1 MSKNCIITTV
11 KSKIKGNAISYI
23 EKENEIFIPISKKFT
38 LNQTRAMAQDKVNKI
53 NKEYLSEKFG
63 EVVSL
68 NSSYTDGTGINIH
81 PSQRLVDAYEV
92 KEGNKT
98 IEEVNSNRDLKY
110 FNGDEALLEQEQN
123 EDNLIQKELDNLVK
137 QTNSLNNDILFQKQT
152 QSSEGQ
158 MASEKTIRDL
168 AARMSDRIGIPVRFE
183 SDRTKEYKG
192 KLENGTAVINLAYAT
207 LDTPIHEI
215 LGHPIIRAIKNTAI
229 SKRKG
234 FNLSNFEIKKDY
246 KNNTWYIDFKPG
258 YYREEFKSFLK
269 TGFTDRKLAENS
281 LKNNYSELYQNL
293 LKELESGKGAEVL
306 DRIKRDYVKKESYN
320 KYDDLKPLTEAEKA
334 LGVKGRMFEV
344 IPEKHYTLEEQQ
356 EEAVVELLGL
366 MTAEKL
372 DNVKDGKLISLLK
385 RLLKEIKAF
394 MKDILFQKEVEID
407 KLPDNM
413 TINDLSDLLA
423 YSNSKLILPGYEVEY
438 TTPDNEK
445 FKTYQEASN
454 HISDLARSVEN
465 INLDK
470 ININNK
476 LSEED
481 LKEIKKLEDL
491 KQKEENYLNSAEYQ
505 EEKTLKLKELNEK
518 LNEIQNKKV
527 VFKSQEPSLTRED
540 ANKYGFEDYKFVRV
554 ESSYS
559 RGYNPHPNFLNIDIG
574 GKAYEGYYIHGY
586 NTEIGKPSTKVI
598 PITKEQAEEIWNKE
612 NIRIPDFKYEVD
624 DRQNIYR
631 LQDEIKRTS
640 EDSFIKYKIIE
651 LENEIFR
658 FKYEGNPIFG
668 FIKKNK
674 EYEQSK
680 EIIEEWKKVNNIQ
693 YNPEEIYSRGQEF
706 VSVVG
711 AYSSFDVNLMMQ
723 NLLSHIE
730 DNEKAGGKFAISAY
744 TKPIDKQIGHLEGGG
759 GKIKFKLYPQS
770 EDILWASNQDVYSG
784 SVWDA
789 SEKVNKDKKSEL
801 LGVSYTKYPSLR
813 NVNSVQPNLANI
825 IDNLSHGH
833 NELGIVLTGNNFR
846 LEYDE
851 DIPYTTKKIID
862 GINKILDQKYGKLE
876 EPNFLKQKNQ
886 KQQEYKKQKKEA
898 KENAETTWTV
908 YVADKWT
915 GQTHDIEVF
924 RTQDE
929 ANYFSEKEG
938 DNYFVKKTPFN
949 FPKFNDQPIQPTQ
962 TNETLKESID
972 SVKKKTLSPIH
983 EQYGENPNKEAIEAD
998 YKDGIITKEQR
1009 DSILNGKEY
1018 TSQALIN
1025 TKIAALKE
1033 VAKKYPR
1040 SLIRSEVKRQTNLF
1054 GGYTQ
1059 DQDLFP
1065 DELPF
1070 QKISQFNLSEKS
1082 KELQKLPNNQW
1093 FNRTIQPII
1102 NRFSK
1107 MFPNVRSVVIS
1118 EKEIPNEVKSI
1129 VEGLDKQINSFFHKG
1144 QVYIIKERVTKDVAI
1159 EEFLH
1164 PFVNALEQDNPEL
1177 YKSLLLEAK
1186 KLFPELKEEVFTK
1199 YDKVYNSI
1207 FDLNRE
1213 FLTQALTQKVSEQTF
1228 EQETFFQKFKTWI
1241 RDLLNRL
1248 FGNEATTREISM
1260 LDETMSLTDL
1270 ASILNEN
1277 NTQFNFNT
1285 DTNTTYYSLNEEEVN
1300 GILNNLD
1307 AINATQIQ
1315 RILAD
1320 KVLENNKVTQTDFTG
1335 DKHEYTR
1342 NDLGKIVQLM
1352 PVSNLLGKVKLDQT
1366 YEGYI
1371 ELGNFVHDL
1380 AKSITNNT
1388 PEDFQKIVDNSDLQK
1403 YLMEEKGYPK
1413 ETVNAF
1419 SKSIFNYIDFL
1430 KQKGSIL
1437 IPEVSISVLQSELPQ
1452 DYEGIGGTM
1461 DLLEITREGKFVI
1474 HDFKT
1479 MYLDYKKIFL
1489 NSPKELLNTKFKY
1502 KKEGFSKQLSLYAKL
1517 LKGLVGNKIPV
1528 ELQVVPIG
1536 YISSDIKTEKGANT
1550 FTAPLNN
1557 EGKIDLFSDAR
1568 GIDNLVYSPIGKG
1581 LMEVD
1586 KEQFQVDY
1594 NKNFAD
1600 KVIPSIED
1608 KEEKKLTKEEIDRQ
1622 ELLNNL
1628 TDEIKGENSKSFEAE
1643 IEKVFK
1649 QVTTI
1654 VTQYGNS
1661 QNELNK
1667 ELFKLFDPKGELKET
1682 KANFEAIFETI
1693 KEMGE
1698 DNPEKLKH
1706 YLSTLV
1712 QYINYIEETNVGLS
1726 NIKSHFYKIVA
1737 NDAKLDNQTLISDMR
1752 RSYLLAKSHEKGINS
1767 ILGQLGDI
1775 KEDNGFKQLLR
1786 NSISYVAEIENL
1798 YFKKSLP
1805 LIANVLNSYFGKEF
1819 RDIMTKEIQDRLN
1832 KEKYDLNLATSD
1844 NAKIRINNK
1853 ILKLEEQLKMIP
1865 NPNLIADII
1874 QGKYGDSDWFYS
1886 NLMANINNPD
1896 YVISGTE
1903 SFMTDIMRDLSLI
1916 AIKQE
1921 EEFARQFSKRED
1933 TLKVNRDQVKEMNK
1947 DLVYVSNHLV
1957 KKADGTTEVLKSMT
1971 LLTEANEDVYFD
1983 YEVLQDQLLK
1993 TEPNSPER
2001 KVIADKIKQFE
2012 NEHFE
2017 SEFNPRYLK
2026 ALSAI
2031 DVVVSDGRNV
2041 KQVRQAILDKI
2052 KAIKVSNYKLN
2063 YLQGELESEDDL
2075 VELRELWREFM
2086 NLSST
2091 IDRNGNKK
2099 TGADLEIADIL
2110 QARKKE
2116 LEEFRDKK
2124 VDEDLWKKLKAKKIQ
2139 SLLGKYNTEEE
2150 VLKSEEYKKWQ
2161 SFNSVISPTEE
2172 FYELRQSKLNA
2183 INLILDKKEYKD
2195 IALVGQL
2202 KDNLNQSWEKLL
2214 AISREYRDFEREII
2228 SGDIPEGTK
2237 QSMKVLEENI
2247 NKVKTQIKG
2256 LEKSLSKQDKK
2267 DLNTLWEEYNSMIEY
2282 KNSKYYEEDFE
2293 SALNQY
2299 ALENGLEVS
2308 ELRNDVAL
2316 MTQFRLNNEWY
2327 INSHII
2333 KERFDKLTGETIKYS
2348 EPVYYYKVVIPTDSN
2363 YIKESPASQ
2372 YASFELKPEAYNLD
2386 ENGKPNYLDVFGR
2399 KKVKKSSKYI
2409 TENIAYLKIKND
2421 LSPKGRINFENLE
2434 FLKKEMEEAQKGL
2447 NKQNYLYYQIPAN
2460 RKSTFERVSEG
2471 DIKGVKENVK
2481 AKISINPQD
2490 ETELGTRGVLANLS
2504 GEEAKF
2510 IPVLGKSKIDFNDQS
2525 YNIWKSIL
2533 DYTLSAQKAKMF
2545 EEKLP
2550 ILDVL
2555 VDQLEK
2561 NLPAVDGNK
2570 NEAIGE
2576 SMSKKFNLENV
2587 KEVIKGRGDKRVQA
2601 VKDTVARYVYE
2612 EFTKE
2617 LANIGGISDIKL
2629 TNTLLGY
2636 SGATMMVGNIP
2647 NWIVNAM
2654 SGNIQL
2660 MIEAAGKRYFTSKD
2674 VKNAKIELMSRHK
2687 DAIADYTKTHDKSLF
2702 GQMIEYFDPVKGEFM
2717 DNLGNKFDWSKRT
2730 NIKQIFFSGKIYGEW
2745 EMQMTTFIAMLKA
2758 KKVTQI
2764 INGVEKIID
2773 LYDAFEKGEDGIPK
2787 LKEGV
2792 QITDREL
2799 REYMTRI
2806 QGVNKLLNG
2815 SYAKLDQTK
2824 IEKYS
2829 LGRMAIFMKKFF
2841 IPLFVNRF
2849 GKFRG
2854 DSELQDVREG
2864 HYISFYN
2871 AIVKD
2876 MLNLPIGEIYAKM
2889 KKSPEDG
2896 GYTDLQKAA
2905 ITKTIREL
2913 VFIAVLSISL
2923 VMLGY
2928 DDDEDDSDAKK
2939 FAQYIALKLRRE
2951 VATFTPVAAPQEFA
2965 SFFSRPFA
2973 AMSSTGNLINLGGM
2987 ILKTPI
2993 NVATGAFEDD
3003 LYYQRKTSMW
3013 DAGDSKFLALLYKS
3027 IGLKLNIAHPDQL
3040 LQGYNYSIRL

>member
-1 MSKNCIITTV
+1 MSCTITYKGKKYSEEQFKEYFISNKNEFATSISKNKDVIDSFKRKMEAIDGVFKDSPELASIGTKTQYMQYLSTIFKTSKVKDIVYHVSEIEGIEEFKTKNLNKRGGTKFFEAFSNNSTLDGAFFTNELSKAKFLYGTGVTTNYDV
-11 KSKIKGNAISYI
+11 EFDEETGEMFEKEVYFKNPEYVYTVLLNIKNPYKGTRKNTNNEKIKNYDS
-23 EKENEIFIPISKKFT
+23 
-38 LNQTRAMAQDKVNKI
+38 
-53 NKEYLSEKFG
+53 
-63 EVVSL
+63 
-68 NSSYTDGTGINIH
+68 
-81 PSQRLVDAYEV
+81 
-92 KEGNKT
+92 
-98 IEEVNSNRDLKY
+98 
-110 FNGDEALLEQEQN
+110 ALLEAKEAVEYIQNSGKIDFIEYTEYVVFEPEQ
-123 EDNLIQKELDNLVK
+123 
-137 QTNSLNNDILFQKQT
+137 
-152 QSSEGQ
+152 
-158 MASEKTIRDL
+158 
-168 AARMSDRIGIPVRFE
+168 
-183 SDRTKEYKG
+183 
-192 KLENGTAVINLAYAT
+192 
-207 LDTPIHEI
+207 IHI
-215 LGHPIIRAIKNTAI
+215 LGSKQDIEGFKDFVKESSKPKVSQITDEYGNTWNEVEIKSEFKQKI
-229 SKRKG
+229 YL
-234 FNLSNFEIKKDY
+234 NLSN
-246 KNNTWYIDFKPG
+246 
-258 YYREEFKSFLK
+258 
-269 TGFTDRKLAENS
+269 
-281 LKNNYSELYQNL
+281 Q
-293 LKELESGKGAEVL
+293 
-306 DRIKRDYVKKESYN
+306 
-320 KYDDLKPLTEAEKA
+320 
-334 LGVKGRMFEV
+334 
-344 IPEKHYTLEEQQ
+344 
-356 EEAVVELLGL
+356 
-366 MTAEKL
+366 
-372 DNVKDGKLISLLK
+372 
-385 RLLKEIKAF
+385 
-394 MKDILFQKEVEID
+394 
-407 KLPDNM
+407 
-413 TINDLSDLLA
+413 LS
-423 YSNSKLILPGYEVEY
+423 
-438 TTPDNEK
+438 
-445 FKTYQEASN
+445 
-454 HISDLARSVEN
+454 
-465 INLDK
+465 
-470 ININNK
+470 
-476 LSEED
+476 
-481 LKEIKKLEDL
+481 
-491 KQKEENYLNSAEYQ
+491 
-505 EEKTLKLKELNEK
+505 
-518 LNEIQNKKV
+518 
-527 VFKSQEPSLTRED
+527 
-540 ANKYGFEDYKFVRV
+540 
-554 ESSYS
+554 
-559 RGYNPHPNFLNIDIG
+559 
-574 GKAYEGYYIHGY
+574 
-586 NTEIGKPSTKVI
+586 
-598 PITKEQAEEIWNKE
+598 
-612 NIRIPDFKYEVD
+612 
-624 DRQNIYR
+624 
-631 LQDEIKRTS
+631 
-640 EDSFIKYKIIE
+640 
-651 LENEIFR
+651 
-658 FKYEGNPIFG
+658 
-668 FIKKNK
+668 
-674 EYEQSK
+674 
-680 EIIEEWKKVNNIQ
+680 
-693 YNPEEIYSRGQEF
+693 
-706 VSVVG
+706 
-711 AYSSFDVNLMMQ
+711 
-723 NLLSHIE
+723 
-730 DNEKAGGKFAISAY
+730 
-744 TKPIDKQIGHLEGGG
+744 
-759 GKIKFKLYPQS
+759 
-770 EDILWASNQDVYSG
+770 
-784 SVWDA
+784 
-789 SEKVNKDKKSEL
+789 
-801 LGVSYTKYPSLR
+801 
-813 NVNSVQPNLANI
+813 
-825 IDNLSHGH
+825 
-833 NELGIVLTGNNFR
+833 
-846 LEYDE
+846 
-851 DIPYTTKKIID
+851 
-862 GINKILDQKYGKLE
+862 
-876 EPNFLKQKNQ
+876 
-886 KQQEYKKQKKEA
+886 
-898 KENAETTWTV
+898 
-908 YVADKWT
+908 
-915 GQTHDIEVF
+915 
-924 RTQDE
+924 
-929 ANYFSEKEG
+929 
-938 DNYFVKKTPFN
+938 
-949 FPKFNDQPIQPTQ
+949 
-962 TNETLKESID
+962 
-972 SVKKKTLSPIH
+972 
-983 EQYGENPNKEAIEAD
+983 
-998 YKDGIITKEQR
+998 
-1009 DSILNGKEY
+1009 
-1018 TSQALIN
+1018 
-1025 TKIAALKE
+1025 
-1033 VAKKYPR
+1033 
-1040 SLIRSEVKRQTNLF
+1040 
-1054 GGYTQ
+1054 
-1059 DQDLFP
+1059 
-1065 DELPF
+1065 
-1070 QKISQFNLSEKS
+1070 
-1082 KELQKLPNNQW
+1082 KLPNNQW

-1118 EKEIPNEVKSI
+1118 EKEIPSEVKSI
-1129 VEGLDKQINSFFHKG
+1129 VDKLDKQINSFFHKG
-1144 QVYIIKERVTKDVAI
+1144 QVYIIKERVTKDIAI

-1164 PFVNALEQDNPEL
+1164 PFINALEQDNPEL

-1199 YDKVYNSI
+1199 YGKVYSSI

-1213 FLTQALTQKVSEQTF
+1213 FLTQALTKKVSEQTP
-1228 EQETFFQKFKTWI
+1228 EQETFFQKFKSWI
-1241 RDLLNRL
+1241 RNILDRL

-1285 DTNTTYYSLNEEEVN
+1285 DTNTTYYSLNEEEITN
-1300 GILNNLD
+1300 YLNRSKTPIQAQIL
-1307 AINATQIQ
+1307 
-1315 RILAD
+1315 D
-1320 KVLENNKVTQTDFTG
+1320 KILENNKVTQTDFTG
-1335 DKHEYTR
+1335 GRHEYTR
-1342 NDLGKIVQLM
+1342 NELGEILQLK
-1352 PVSNLLGKVKLDQT
+1352 PVSSFLSKKINPELDFSDFAQIGNAIHEIVKNINLNLLPRTQLIDAYAEK
-1366 YEGYI
+1366 
-1371 ELGNFVHDL
+1371 
-1380 AKSITNNT
+1380 
-1388 PEDFQKIVDNSDLQK
+1388 SDLK
-1403 YLMEEKGYPK
+1403 RILVDEKGYPIEAVKQILSNIYDYVTPLIGSK
-1413 ETVNAF
+1413 ESLLV
-1419 SKSIFNYIDFL
+1419 S
-1430 KQKGSIL
+1430 
-1437 IPEVSISVLQSELPQ
+1437 EVSISALQDLGE
-1452 DYEGIGGTM
+1452 YKGVAGTI
-1461 DLLEITREGKFVI
+1461 DLLEITKNGDLII
-1474 HDFKT
+1474 HDFKS
-1479 MYLDYKKIFL
+1479 MYLNGLETYVYTNNPSTQL
-1489 NSPKELLNTKFKY
+1489 TNKFNDNEKAY
-1502 KKEGFSKQLSLYAKL
+1502 IEQLSLYAKM
-1517 LKGLVGNKIPV
+1517 LKGIVGNKNIT
-1528 ELQVVPIG
+1528 LQIVPIG
-1536 YISSDIKTEKGANT
+1536 YLATSETKDNVRKV
-1550 FTAPLNN
+1550 F
-1557 EGKIDLFSDAR
+1557 FSDE
-1568 GIDNLVYSPIGKG
+1568 LVKNNASLMVENYIYSPFNLINVSKQQ
-1581 LMEVD
+1581 V
-1586 KEQFQVDY
+1586 KFQVNY
-1594 NKNFAD
+1594 NKPFTD
-1600 KVIPSIED
+1600 KILPSIKD
-1608 KEEKKLTKEEIDRQ
+1608 VEEKKLSKEEVDRQ
-1622 ELLNNL
+1622 ELLDNL
-1628 TDEIKGENSKSFEAE
+1628 TNKIKSENSKSFEAE

-1661 QNELNK
+1661 QNELNQ
-1667 ELFKLFDPKGELKET
+1667 ELFKIFDPKGELKET

-1819 RDIMTKEIQDRLN
+1819 RDSMSKEIQDRLN

-1947 DLVYVSNHLV
+1947 DLVYASNHLV

-1971 LLTEANEDVYFD
+1971 LLTEVNEDVYFD

-2247 NKVKTQIKG
+2247 NKIKNQIKG

-2293 SALNQY
+2293 NALNQY

-2421 LSPKGRINFENLE
+2421 LSPKGRVNFENLE

-2471 DIKGVKENVK
+2471 DIKGVKENIK
-2481 AKISINPQD
+2481 AKFSINPQD

-2504 GEEAKF
+2504 GEEARF

-2764 INGVEKIID
+2764 INGVEKTID

-2854 DSELQDVREG
+2854 DTELQDVREG

-2905 ITKTIREL
+2905 ITKTLTEIA
-2913 VFIAVLSISL
+2913 FITALTISL

-2939 FAQYIALKLRRE
+2939 FAQYIALKLRKE

-3027 IGLKLNIAHPDQL
+3027 MGLKLNIAHPDQL

>member
-1 MSKNCIITTV
+1 
-11 KSKIKGNAISYI
+11 
-23 EKENEIFIPISKKFT
+23 
-38 LNQTRAMAQDKVNKI
+38 
-53 NKEYLSEKFG
+53 
-63 EVVSL
+63 
-68 NSSYTDGTGINIH
+68 
-81 PSQRLVDAYEV
+81 
-92 KEGNKT
+92 
-98 IEEVNSNRDLKY
+98 
-110 FNGDEALLEQEQN
+110 
-123 EDNLIQKELDNLVK
+123 
-137 QTNSLNNDILFQKQT
+137 
-152 QSSEGQ
+152 
-158 MASEKTIRDL
+158 
-168 AARMSDRIGIPVRFE
+168 
-183 SDRTKEYKG
+183 
-192 KLENGTAVINLAYAT
+192 
-207 LDTPIHEI
+207 
-215 LGHPIIRAIKNTAI
+215 
-229 SKRKG
+229 
-234 FNLSNFEIKKDY
+234 
-246 KNNTWYIDFKPG
+246 
-258 YYREEFKSFLK
+258 
-269 TGFTDRKLAENS
+269 
-281 LKNNYSELYQNL
+281 
-293 LKELESGKGAEVL
+293 
-306 DRIKRDYVKKESYN
+306 
-320 KYDDLKPLTEAEKA
+320 
-334 LGVKGRMFEV
+334 
-344 IPEKHYTLEEQQ
+344 
-356 EEAVVELLGL
+356 
-366 MTAEKL
+366 
-372 DNVKDGKLISLLK
+372 
-385 RLLKEIKAF
+385 
-394 MKDILFQKEVEID
+394 
-407 KLPDNM
+407 
-413 TINDLSDLLA
+413 
-423 YSNSKLILPGYEVEY
+423 
-438 TTPDNEK
+438 
-445 FKTYQEASN
+445 
-454 HISDLARSVEN
+454 
-465 INLDK
+465 
-470 ININNK
+470 
-476 LSEED
+476 
-481 LKEIKKLEDL
+481 
-491 KQKEENYLNSAEYQ
+491 
-505 EEKTLKLKELNEK
+505 
-518 LNEIQNKKV
+518 
-527 VFKSQEPSLTRED
+527 
-540 ANKYGFEDYKFVRV
+540 
-554 ESSYS
+554 
-559 RGYNPHPNFLNIDIG
+559 
-574 GKAYEGYYIHGY
+574 
-586 NTEIGKPSTKVI
+586 
-598 PITKEQAEEIWNKE
+598 
-612 NIRIPDFKYEVD
+612 
-624 DRQNIYR
+624 
-631 LQDEIKRTS
+631 
-640 EDSFIKYKIIE
+640 
-651 LENEIFR
+651 
-658 FKYEGNPIFG
+658 
-668 FIKKNK
+668 
-674 EYEQSK
+674 
-680 EIIEEWKKVNNIQ
+680 
-693 YNPEEIYSRGQEF
+693 
-706 VSVVG
+706 
-711 AYSSFDVNLMMQ
+711 
-723 NLLSHIE
+723 
-730 DNEKAGGKFAISAY
+730 
-744 TKPIDKQIGHLEGGG
+744 
-759 GKIKFKLYPQS
+759 
-770 EDILWASNQDVYSG
+770 
-784 SVWDA
+784 
-789 SEKVNKDKKSEL
+789 
-801 LGVSYTKYPSLR
+801 
-813 NVNSVQPNLANI
+813 
-825 IDNLSHGH
+825 
-833 NELGIVLTGNNFR
+833 
-846 LEYDE
+846 
-851 DIPYTTKKIID
+851 
-862 GINKILDQKYGKLE
+862 
-876 EPNFLKQKNQ
+876 
-886 KQQEYKKQKKEA
+886 
-898 KENAETTWTV
+898 
-908 YVADKWT
+908 
-915 GQTHDIEVF
+915 
-924 RTQDE
+924 
-929 ANYFSEKEG
+929 
-938 DNYFVKKTPFN
+938 
-949 FPKFNDQPIQPTQ
+949 
-962 TNETLKESID
+962 
-972 SVKKKTLSPIH
+972 
-983 EQYGENPNKEAIEAD
+983 
-998 YKDGIITKEQR
+998 
-1009 DSILNGKEY
+1009 
-1018 TSQALIN
+1018 
-1025 TKIAALKE
+1025 
-1033 VAKKYPR
+1033 
-1040 SLIRSEVKRQTNLF
+1040 
-1054 GGYTQ
+1054 
-1059 DQDLFP
+1059 
-1065 DELPF
+1065 
-1070 QKISQFNLSEKS
+1070 
-1082 KELQKLPNNQW
+1082 
-1093 FNRTIQPII
+1093 
-1102 NRFSK
+1102 
-1107 MFPNVRSVVIS
+1107 
-1118 EKEIPNEVKSI
+1118 
-1129 VEGLDKQINSFFHKG
+1129 
-1144 QVYIIKERVTKDVAI
+1144 
-1159 EEFLH
+1159 
-1164 PFVNALEQDNPEL
+1164 
-1177 YKSLLLEAK
+1177 
-1186 KLFPELKEEVFTK
+1186 
-1199 YDKVYNSI
+1199 
-1207 FDLNRE
+1207 
-1213 FLTQALTQKVSEQTF
+1213 
-1228 EQETFFQKFKTWI
+1228 
-1241 RDLLNRL
+1241 
-1248 FGNEATTREISM
+1248 M

-1277 NTQFNFNT
+1277 NTQFNFNS
-1285 DTNTTYYSLNEEEVN
+1285 DTNTTYYSLNENEIN
-1300 GILNNLD
+1300 DILNNLD
-1307 AINATQIQ
+1307 TIDATNVQ
-1315 RILAD
+1315 RQLTD
-1320 KVLENNKVTQTDFTG
+1320 KILENNRVTETDFTG

-1342 NDLGKIVQLM
+1342 NELGETLQLI
-1352 PVSNLLGKVKLDQT
+1352 PVSNLLGKVKLNQT

-1388 PEDFQKIVDNSDLQK
+1388 SEDFQKIVDNSSLQK

-1413 ETVNAF
+1413 ETVDAF
-1419 SKSIFNYIDFL
+1419 SKSIFNYINFL

-1437 IPEVSISVLQSELPQ
+1437 IPEVSISALQSGLPQ
-1452 DYEGIGGTM
+1452 DYKGIGGTI
-1461 DLLEITREGKFVI
+1461 DLLEITREGKIVI
-1474 HDFKT
+1474 HDFKS
-1479 MYLDYKKIFL
+1479 MYLDYKTIFSSNPKDIL
-1489 NSPKELLNTKFKY
+1489 NIKFNYRKDGY
-1502 KKEGFSKQLSLYAKL
+1502 SKQLSLYAKL
-1517 LKGLVGNKIPV
+1517 LKGLVGNQIPI
-1528 ELQVVPIG
+1528 ELQIVPIG
-1536 YISSDIKTEKGANT
+1536 YISSNVKTESGANT
-1550 FTAPLNN
+1550 FTAPLDNK
-1557 EGKIDLFSDAR
+1557 GKVDLFSDAR

-1586 KEQFQVDY
+1586 KKQFQVPY
-1594 NKNFAD
+1594 NKSFAD
-1600 KVIPSIED
+1600 KTIPSIED
-1608 KEEKKLTKEEIDRQ
+1608 KEEKKLTKEEVDRQ
-1622 ELLNNL
+1622 ELLDNL
-1628 TDEIKGENSKSFEAE
+1628 TNKIKSENSKSFEAE

-1737 NDAKLDNQTLISDMR
+1737 NDAKLDNQALISDMR

-1853 ILKLEEQLKMIP
+1853 ILKLEGQLKMIP

-2075 VELRELWREFM
+2075 IELRELWRKFM

-2267 DLNTLWEEYNSMIEY
+2267 NLNTLWEEYNSMIEY

-2308 ELRNDVAL
+2308 ELRNDAAL

-2348 EPVYYYKVVIPTDSN
+2348 EPVYYYKVVIPTDSS

-2386 ENGKPNYLDVFGR
+2386 EDGKPNYLDVFGR
-2399 KKVKKSSKYI
+2399 RKVKKSSKYI

-2421 LSPKGRINFENLE
+2421 LSPKGRVNFENLE

-2471 DIKGVKENVK
+2471 DIKGVKENIK
-2481 AKISINPQD
+2481 AKFSINPQD

-2905 ITKTIREL
+2905 ITKTLTEIA
-2913 VFIAVLSISL
+2913 FITALTIIL

-3027 IGLKLNIAHPDQL
+3027 MGLKLNIAHPDQL

>member
-1 MSKNCIITTV
+1 MACKYYINNKV
-11 KSKIKGNAISYI
+11 LNEQEIKEYIGSSYI
-23 EKENEIFIPISKKFT
+23 K
-38 LNQTRAMAQDKVNKI
+38 
-53 NKEYLSEKFG
+53 
-63 EVVSL
+63 
-68 NSSYTDGTGINIH
+68 
-81 PSQRLVDAYEV
+81 
-92 KEGNKT
+92 
-98 IEEVNSNRDLKY
+98 
-110 FNGDEALLEQEQN
+110 
-123 EDNLIQKELDNLVK
+123 
-137 QTNSLNNDILFQKQT
+137 
-152 QSSEGQ
+152 
-158 MASEKTIRDL
+158 
-168 AARMSDRIGIPVRFE
+168 E
-183 SDRTKEYKG
+183 SD
-192 KLENGTAVINLAYAT
+192 
-207 LDTPIHEI
+207 
-215 LGHPIIRAIKNTAI
+215 IK
-229 SKRKG
+229 
-234 FNLSNFEIKKDY
+234 
-246 KNNTWYIDFKPG
+246 
-258 YYREEFKSFLK
+258 
-269 TGFTDRKLAENS
+269 
-281 LKNNYSELYQNL
+281 
-293 LKELESGKGAEVL
+293 
-306 DRIKRDYVKKESYN
+306 
-320 KYDDLKPLTEAEKA
+320 
-334 LGVKGRMFEV
+334 
-344 IPEKHYTLEEQQ
+344 YTTI
-356 EEAVVELLGL
+356 G
-366 MTAEKL
+366 
-372 DNVKDGKLISLLK
+372 
-385 RLLKEIKAF
+385 
-394 MKDILFQKEVEID
+394 DIA
-407 KLPDNM
+407 
-413 TINDLSDLLA
+413 DLLA

-438 TTPDNEK
+438 TTPDNIK
-445 FKTYQEASN
+445 FKTYAEASK
-454 HISDLARSVEN
+454 HISNLAKSVKDVDLSDVSIPKTYWVTWEELSMN
-465 INLDK
+465 YFQPEDPYQVDYYNKDFMNLVDAEK
-470 ININNK
+470 FV
-476 LSEED
+476 ED
-481 LKEIKKLEDL
+481 LKNRTGGAEYNNIEIKE
-491 KQKEENYLNSAEYQ
+491 S
-505 EEKTLKLKELNEK
+505 NESF
-518 LNEIQNKKV
+518 NH
-527 VFKSQEPSLTRED
+527 R
-540 ANKYGFEDYKFVRV
+540 
-554 ESSYS
+554 
-559 RGYNPHPNFLNIDIG
+559 
-574 GKAYEGYYIHGY
+574 
-586 NTEIGKPSTKVI
+586 
-598 PITKEQAEEIWNKE
+598 
-612 NIRIPDFKYEVD
+612 
-624 DRQNIYR
+624 
-631 LQDEIKRTS
+631 
-640 EDSFIKYKIIE
+640 SFIE
-651 LENEIFR
+651 
-658 FKYEGNPIFG
+658 
-668 FIKKNK
+668 KNK
-674 EYEQSK
+674 QYEQSK

-693 YNPEEIYSRGQEF
+693 YNPEEVYSRGQEF
-706 VSVVG
+706 SSVVG
-711 AYSSFDVNLMMQ
+711 AYSDFDVNLMMQ
-723 NLLSHIE
+723 NLLQHIE

-744 TKPIDKQIGHLEGGG
+744 TKPVDKKIGHLEGGG
-759 GKIKFKLYPQS
+759 GKIKFNIYPQS
-770 EDILWASNQDVYSG
+770 KDILWASNTDVYSG

-801 LGVSYTKYPSLR
+801 LGVSYTKYPSLS
-813 NVNSVQPNLANI
+813 NVNTVQPNLASI
-825 IDNLSHGH
+825 VDDLAHHH

-862 GINKILDQKYGKLE
+862 GINKILDQKYGKLVKPEINVKNREGFKVYFTDAYGNSAFSNSNFNTRE
-876 EPNFLKQKNQ
+876 EAQAFIDEKKDTDISFKIVPNK
-886 KQQEYKKQKKEA
+886 
-898 KENAETTWTV
+898 
-908 YVADKWT
+908 
-915 GQTHDIEVF
+915 G
-924 RTQDE
+924 
-929 ANYFSEKEG
+929 
-938 DNYFVKKTPFN
+938 
-949 FPKFNDQPIQPTQ
+949 IQPKI
-962 TNETLKESID
+962 TNETLKESVDDIKIKITTYETALDFYNKAKLEYND
-972 SVKKKTLSPIH
+972 SLITYETKLEK
-983 EQYGENPNKEAIEAD
+983 YENNHK
-998 YKDGIITKEQR
+998 GIIDKYYGNYT
-1009 DSILNGKEY
+1009 DLNGKLNKKVKVFTINVGNTTNEVGMWQNEKDYDTVKDYIVKEEENQHGVKFWVLSNEFKKEALKPIEKPQKPEDFNLKKPLPENYNIKEY
-1018 TSQALIN
+1018 TEQALIN
-1025 TKIAALKE
+1025 TKISKLKE

-1040 SLIRSEVKRQTNLF
+1040 SLIRSEVKRINTSSSQELYDQF
-1054 GGYTQ
+1054 GA
-1059 DQDLFP
+1059 

-1070 QKISQFNLSEKS
+1070 QKIPSLNLSK
-1082 KELQKLPNNQW
+1082 KQELQNLPNNKW
-1093 FNRTIQPII
+1093 FRKVIQPVI

-1107 MFPNVRSVVIS
+1107 MFPNIRVNVIS
-1118 EKEIPNEVKSI
+1118 INEIPKEVQAK
-1129 VEGLDKQINSFFHKG
+1129 VDGLGKQINSFYHKG
-1144 QVYIIKERVTKDVAI
+1144 QVYIIKERVTKDIAI

-1207 FDLNRE
+1207 FDKNRE
-1213 FLTQALTQKVSEQTF
+1213 FLTQALTQKVSEQIP

-1241 RDLLNRL
+1241 RNILDRL

-1277 NTQFNFNT
+1277 NTQFNFNPN
-1285 DTNTTYYSLNEEEVN
+1285 TNTTYYSLNENEIN
-1300 GILNNLD
+1300 DILNNLD
-1307 AINATQIQ
+1307 TIDATNIQ
-1315 RILAD
+1315 RQLTD
-1320 KVLENNKVTQTDFTG
+1320 KILENNKVTETDFTG

-1342 NDLGKIVQLM
+1342 NELGETLQLI

-1388 PEDFQKIVDNSDLQK
+1388 SEDFQKIVDNSSLQK

-1413 ETVNAF
+1413 ETVDAF
-1419 SKSIFNYIDFL
+1419 SKSIFNYINFL

-1437 IPEVSISVLQSELPQ
+1437 IPEESISALQSGLPQ
-1452 DYEGIGGTM
+1452 DYKGIGVTI
-1461 DLLEITREGKFVI
+1461 DLLEITREGKIVI
-1474 HDFKT
+1474 HDFKS
-1479 MYLDYKKIFL
+1479 MYLDYKSIFSS
-1489 NSPKELLNTKFKY
+1489 NPKDILNTEFNY
-1502 KKEGFSKQLSLYAKL
+1502 REDGYSKQLSLYAKL
-1517 LKGLVGNKIPV
+1517 LKGLIGNQIPI
-1528 ELQVVPIG
+1528 ELQIVPIG
-1536 YISSDIKTEKGANT
+1536 YISSNVKTESGANT
-1550 FTAPLNN
+1550 FTAPLDNK
-1557 EGKIDLFSDAR
+1557 GKVDLFSDAR

-1586 KEQFQVDY
+1586 KKQFQVPY
-1594 NKNFAD
+1594 NKSFAD
-1600 KVIPSIED
+1600 KTIPSIED
-1608 KEEKKLTKEEIDRQ
+1608 KEEKKLSKEEVDRQ
-1622 ELLNNL
+1622 ELLDNL
-1628 TDEIKGENSKSFEAE
+1628 TNKIKSENSKSFEAE

-1706 YLSTLV
+1706 YFSTLV

-1819 RDIMTKEIQDRLN
+1819 RDSMSKEIQDRLN

-1921 EEFARQFSKRED
+1921 EEFGRQFSKRED

-1947 DLVYVSNHLV
+1947 DLVYASNHLV

-1971 LLTEANEDVYFD
+1971 LLTEVNEDVYFD

-2116 LEEFRDKK
+2116 LGEFRDKK

-2247 NKVKTQIKG
+2247 NKIKNQIKG

-2293 SALNQY
+2293 NALNQY

-2348 EPVYYYKVVIPTDSN
+2348 EPVYYYKVVIPTDSS

-2421 LSPKGRINFENLE
+2421 LSPKGRVNFENLE
-2434 FLKKEMEEAQKGL
+2434 FLKKEMEKAQKGL

-2471 DIKGVKENVK
+2471 DVKGIKENIK
-2481 AKISINPQD
+2481 DMFTINPQD

-2533 DYTLSAQKAKMF
+2533 DYTLSAQKAKIF

-2764 INGVEKIID
+2764 INGVEKTID

-2799 REYMTRI
+2799 KEYMTRI

-2905 ITKTIREL
+2905 ITKTLTEIA
-2913 VFIAVLSISL
+2913 FITALTIIL